1 MCARRM
7 TRAELAAV
15 TDAQGKGGVRTA
27 PETGVREDEGKETP
41 GLMEAG
47 TWGVPWDR

>member
-1 MCARRM
+1 MSVQDRRCHVCARRM

-27 PETGVREDEGKETP
+27 PERPGCVKMRERRPRD
-41 GLMEAG
+41 
-47 TWGVPWDR
+47 